1 MFLPLKNHGHGAHN
15 TEIPTPDLAATP
27 VRVRSTLTNQG
38 RNSDRL
44 EPRAQPE
51 ARRMGPVR
59 IGNLHSAVQ
68 AMTNDRRGTLR
79 VWRHILQ

>member
-1 MFLPLKNHGHGAHN
+1 MSLLMKVNGAN
-15 TEIPTPDLAATP
+15 NNEVPTLDLAATP
-27 VRVRSTLTNQG
+27 VRVRYMRINQN
-38 RNSDRL
+38 RHSARL

-59 IGNLHSAVQ
+59 IGNLYSAVQ
-68 AMTNDRRGTLR
+68 AMTNECRGTLR